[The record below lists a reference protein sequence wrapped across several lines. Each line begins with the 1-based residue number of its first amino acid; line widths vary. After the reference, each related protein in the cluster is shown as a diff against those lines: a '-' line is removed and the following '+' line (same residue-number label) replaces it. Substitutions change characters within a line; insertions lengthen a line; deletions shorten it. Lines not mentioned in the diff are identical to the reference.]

1 VTWVKLTILSTALAN
16 SSLLFLIIPT
26 LASALLPWIDSMVAS
41 PQRGSGDQVSLMKSP
56 QEEGGGGGA
65 EGGEGTGTELRH
77 LWEQEKTKQFSGR
90 MKYQNFKT
98 KFDQLMEGKYADR

>member
-26 LASALLPWIDSMVAS
+26 LASALLPWIDNMVAS

-65 EGGEGTGTELRH
+65 EGGEGTGTELRPS
-77 LWEQEKTKQFSGR
+77 LGTRKDETILGEDEIST
-90 MKYQNFKT
+90 
-98 KFDQLMEGKYADR
+98 L